1 MGFEINVRFPGNK
14 KVDAEFGGFVVQTDQ
29 PEQSGGDGSA
39 PSPYQLFLASIATC
53 AGIYV
58 LGFCQAR
65 NLPTAG
71 LGVREWL
78 EHDASGA
85 LTKIGLEVIVPP
97 TIPEKYHEALV
108 RSAELCAVKKTIAHP
123 PAFEVKA
130 VVRG

>member
-14 KVDAEFGGFVVQTDQ
+14 KVDAEFGGFVVRTDQ

-65 NLPTAG
+65 G
-71 LGVREWL
+71 I
-78 EHDASGA
+78 DASGVK
-85 LTKIGLEVIVPP
+85 LTQKMEWDEKTHVLKKVWIEIHVPP
-97 TIPEKYHEALV
+97 SFPAKYHDAWCEPLTAA
-108 RSAELCAVKKTIAHP
+108 RSRRPSRRSPCST
-123 PAFEVKA
+123 
-130 VVRG
+130 